1 MSEKGGRAPRVRIH
15 EGYLQAH
22 WSFTCQSVTRS
33 RKWNWLWFFLLQ
45 QQYLIAWKGIYKF
58 LGFSEC
64 KTQWRCCR
72 IKIATATQSFLIIR
86 GRNQMKMEEFCLFLN
101 RQIWKMW
108 TLLVMYITK
117 WESLNKLGFRRPSA
131 AKAGSL
137 VGDQSGRIN
146 SLHSVPNSLPP
157 PLPTIRASCTTFLDV
172 KNDV

>member
-1 MSEKGGRAPRVRIH
+1 MGEKGGRAPRVRIH
-15 EGYLQAH
+15 ERYLQAH
-22 WSFTCQSVTRS
+22 WGFTCQSVTRS

-45 QQYLIAWKGIYKF
+45 QQYLIAWKGIYKC

-72 IKIATATQSFLIIR
+72 IKIATATQSISIIR
-86 GRNQMKMEEFCLFLN
+86 GRNQMKMEEFCLLLN
-101 RQIWKMW
+101 RHIWKMW

-146 SLHSVPNSLPP
+146 SLHSVPNYLPP
-157 PLPTIRASCTTFLDV
+157 PPQWARRLS
-172 KNDV
+172 N